1 MGNEHTCYE
10 AFRTGL
16 RQRTRPKGIELDSR
30 EQSRGPKRIWAV
42 MSEWRDVMRHGLDGE
57 GIW

>member
-1 MGNEHTCYE
+1 MGNKHTCYE

-30 EQSRGPKRIWAV
+30 EQVSWAEEYLGGD
-42 MSEWRDVMRHGLDGE
+42 EWMEGHHGT
-57 GIW
+57 WS

>member
-1 MGNEHTCYE
+1 MGNEHTCDE

-30 EQSRGPKRIWAV
+30 EQSLGPKNIWARI
-42 MSEWRDVMRHGLDGE
+42 EWIEGAHGT
-57 GIW
+57 WS